1 MDQSILVMQEVE
13 LHGGAKIKDKSP
25 QRKPR
30 SLSAQDQ
37 HALVPFANHVTCE
50 NNIVGKSNFT
60 VSDI

>member
-1 MDQSILVMQEVE
+1 MQEVE